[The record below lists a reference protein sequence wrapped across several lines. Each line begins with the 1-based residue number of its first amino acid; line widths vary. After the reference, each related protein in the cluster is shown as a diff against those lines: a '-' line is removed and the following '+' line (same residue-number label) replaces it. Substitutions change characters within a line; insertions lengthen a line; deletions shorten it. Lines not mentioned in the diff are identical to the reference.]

1 MSLELGV
8 AGTFINLLWA
18 ADDLV
23 PRSSKRLAAFMS
35 PADVRSVRISPHRR
49 LLRAPS
55 PRRWRPALILCL
67 AFALFSPFALANEP
81 SVEFDIP
88 AQELDQALSA
98 FRSVAKVHIF
108 YETALTAGR
117 RSRGVKGSLTPGR
130 ALQILLGETGLLAR
144 RTDVDA
150 FAILP
155 GRAEPDRA
163 QAPANLPDVHFV
175 SALQNGVLDLLC
187 RNSQTRPGRY
197 KAAFEFWIAPTG
209 VIQHSAL
216 MASTGDAVLDTALLQ
231 ALRGGSIHAAPP
243 ANVTQPFILMVAPRA
258 PSETGDCAGSPQTA
272 R

>member
-1 MSLELGV
+1 MS
-8 AGTFINLLWA
+8 F
-18 ADDLV
+18 
-23 PRSSKRLAAFMS
+23 
-35 PADVRSVRISPHRR
+35 ADVRSIRISPHQQ
-49 LLRAPS
+49 LLRA
-55 PRRWRPALILCL
+55 RCFRQCLLALILCL
-67 AFALFSPFALANEP
+67 AFAVFSPCAVANEQ
-81 SVEFDIP
+81 SLEFDIP

-98 FRSVAKVHIF
+98 FRSAARVHIF

-130 ALQILLGETGLLAR
+130 ALQTLLGETGLLAR

-163 QAPANLPDVHFV
+163 QAPASQPDGRFV

-197 KAAFEFWIAPTG
+197 KAALEFWISPSGT
-209 VIQHSAL
+209 IQHSAL
-216 MASTGDAVLDTALLQ
+216 MASTGDAALDSALLE
-231 ALRGGSIHAAPP
+231 ALRGGSVNATPP
-243 ANVTQPFILMVAPRA
+243 ANVAQPFILMVAPRA
-258 PSETGDCAGSPQTA
+258 PSETGDCAGAPQTA